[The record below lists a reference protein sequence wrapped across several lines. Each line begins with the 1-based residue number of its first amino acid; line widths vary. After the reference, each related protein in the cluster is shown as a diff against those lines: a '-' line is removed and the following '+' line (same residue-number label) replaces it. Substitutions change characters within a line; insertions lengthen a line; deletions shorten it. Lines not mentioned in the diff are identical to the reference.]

1 MSGGEQRSTP
11 PHVVMMVANHV
22 TADNRVLRSATSLAR
37 AGARVTVLGL
47 SPSDVREETMLGDVR
62 IVRLPVTF
70 SLREALVERRTKR
83 RAAPW
88 PLGYPGKD
96 QVRAARKR
104 LDALEVEAAASTGAA
119 ADEAARRLAREKRLH
134 RLRASVTRRND
145 RFWEKRDR
153 RTGQR
158 TRGARWRD
166 VVPEV
171 SDYELAFG
179 PVLDSLDADV
189 IHAHDVHLVGLAAH
203 AVQRA
208 RSRGRECTWVY
219 DAHEYVVGLSEYNVR
234 TRRVVAAWADLEAEF
249 VGGAD
254 RVVTVSPSLAD
265 ALQRRFAWPVP
276 PAVVL
281 NIPPAA
287 SEASRRLTLR
297 DQLGL
302 APDVPLLVY
311 SGTVQRARGV
321 DTAVEALV
329 QLPEAHLAVVAVPNA
344 RIPVMREL
352 TARAEALGVRD
363 RFHAVDPVAPHQVS
377 EFLSS
382 ADVGL
387 IPLLHYGS
395 HEVALANKLFEY
407 LHAGVPSVV
416 SDCEAQAAFVR
427 EHGVGVVH
435 RAGDPAD
442 LARAVREALARHD
455 ELVAASSDPE
465 LRRRYT
471 WEGQEQVLVGVY
483 RDLTGYP
490 LAIDPAVP
498 FRVPQETPV
507 HRDGP
512 PVVGFGPANSA
523 GQAWAW
529 AKALERT
536 TPEVTTCVV
545 AVVQEPYDYGR
556 DVAVEADV
564 FARDVAW
571 QRRMAD
577 TALGT
582 WTHALLE
589 AGRPVLGTL
598 HGQDFTGDAAAFRGV
613 GVRVG
618 LVLHGSEIRDPRRHA
633 AEQRWS
639 PFRDPDDLL
648 TVTLQRRRDALA
660 PLVRAFDGPVL
671 VATPDLL
678 DDVPDA
684 VWLPLAVEPGSFVA
698 DRPVLVDDVPL
709 VLHAPSR
716 QALKGT
722 EAVESALLPLAER
735 GVIRY
740 ERVEGVPPSR
750 MREVLAAADVV
761 VDQLPIG
768 SYGVLACE
776 AMAAGRV
783 VVGRVD
789 ERTRGRVLAATGLE
803 VPVVDADPDTLADVV
818 LGLLADRDAARER
831 AAEGARFVAE
841 VHDGRA
847 SARVLREHLLDLRD

>member
-1 MSGGEQRSTP
+1 VDEERTTP

-62 IVRLPVTF
+62 IVRVPVAF
-70 SLREALVERRTKR
+70 LLREALVERRAKR

-88 PLGYPGKD
+88 PLGYPSKD
-96 QVRAARKR
+96 QMRAARKR
-104 LDALEVEAAASTGAA
+104 LDALEVELAASSGAA
-119 ADEAARRLAREKRLH
+119 ATEAARRLAREQRRN
-134 RLRASVTRRND
+134 RLRGAVTRRTE

-153 RTGQR
+153 RWAQR
-158 TRGARWRD
+158 TRDAHWRD

-171 SDYELAFG
+171 GDYELAFG
-179 PVLDSLDADV
+179 PVLDALEPDV
-189 IHAHDVHLVGLAAH
+189 VHAHDVHLVGLAAH
-203 AVQRA
+203 AVDRA
-208 RSRGRECTWVY
+208 RAQGRDCSWVY

-265 ALQRRFAWPVP
+265 ALQRRFAWPTP

-287 SEASRRLTLR
+287 TDASHRLTLR

-302 APDVPLLVY
+302 APVVPLLVY
-311 SGTVQRARGV
+311 SGTVQKARGV
-321 DTAVEALV
+321 QTAVEALV
-329 QLPEAHLAVVAVPNA
+329 ELSDAHLAVVAVPNA
-344 RIPVMREL
+344 RIPAMREL
-352 TARAEALGVRD
+352 IAQAQALGVRD

-387 IPLLHYGS
+387 IPLLHFGS

-407 LHAGVPSVV
+407 LHAGIPSVV
-416 SDCEAQAAFVR
+416 SDCEAQSAFVR

-435 RAGDPAD
+435 RAGDAAD
-442 LARAVREALARHD
+442 LARAVREALARRD
-455 ELVAASSDPE
+455 ELVAAASDPA

-483 RDLTGYP
+483 RDLTGFP
-490 LAIDPAVP
+490 LEIDPTVP
-498 FRVPQETPV
+498 FRVPQEQPV
-507 HRDGP
+507 HREGP

-529 AKALERT
+529 AKALERS
-536 TPEVTTCVV
+536 TPGATTCVV

-564 FARDVAW
+564 FARDVTW
-571 QRRMAD
+571 QRRTAEM
-577 TALGT
+577 ALGT

-633 AEQRWS
+633 AEQPWS

-648 TVTLQRRRDALA
+648 TVSLQRRRDTLA

-684 VWLPLAVEPGSFVA
+684 VWLPLAVDTGTWSSE
-698 DRPVLVDDVPL
+698 RPVLVDDVPL
-709 VLHAPSR
+709 VLHAPSHS
-716 QALKGT
+716 ALKGT
-722 EAVESALLPLAER
+722 EGVERALLPLAEA
-735 GVIRY
+735 GAIRY

-750 MREVLAAADVV
+750 MGEVLAAADIVI
-761 VDQLPIG
+761 DQLPIG

-776 AMAAGRV
+776 AMASGRV

-789 ERTRGRVLAATGLE
+789 ERTRARVLEATGLD
-803 VPVVDADPDTLADVV
+803 VPVVDADPDNLADVV

-831 AAEGARFVAE
+831 AAAGARFVAE

-847 SARVLREHLLDLRD
+847 SARVLRQHLLGLDA